1 MDITIEYTAEEKELF
16 EEINTL
22 REEVHVLEDEV
33 YLLRKEKQEHTT
45 EYHTQGGAP
54 IVFLVIAC
62 LFILVFAADIIVGF
76 GLLDY
81 HIKDIHSLANPSLF
95 GSVSLAIGVAAGTPA
110 VAVVFLV
117 LFAVS
122 YRRYFYQVTKDPE
135 MQKRAAKLN
144 IKNYY
149 AVEERIDRDYERV
162 SNELRIKKAAY
173 EEKKQRLDELLMAR
187 RFAEA
192 ENERRKA
199 EEESLNPKPK
209 PELKVVRYHSMT
221 ESEPEGGK
229 NDESGESNK
238 KEVKT
243 TIETAF
249 PAGSYIP
256 EEVRVASEIKVI
268 DPTAVTKSEKGS
280 GKNSEKQ
287 KNHSEKGRKSGS
299 GKRSGN
305 KRGGNKSGGSKSGI

>member
-199 EEESLNPKPK
+199 EEEAPCPKPK

-221 ESEPEGGK
+221 ENESEGEKDAG
-229 NDESGESNK
+229 SGADKE

-249 PAGSYIP
+249 PAGTYIP
-256 EEVRVASEIKVI
+256 EDVRVASEIKVI
-268 DPTAVTKSEKGS
+268 DPTADTKTKSEKGS

-299 GKRSGN
+299 GKR
-305 KRGGNKSGGSKSGI
+305 GGNKSGGSKSGI